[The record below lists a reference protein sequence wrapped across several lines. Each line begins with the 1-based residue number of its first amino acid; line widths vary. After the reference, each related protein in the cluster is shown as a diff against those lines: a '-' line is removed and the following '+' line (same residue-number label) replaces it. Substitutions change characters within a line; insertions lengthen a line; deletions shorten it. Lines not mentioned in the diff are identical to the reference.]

1 MNLWHQFAG
10 MRRAVK
16 PAHGTIACVDKNQS
30 NPKRDPMLRYSRH
43 LVLPAFGAAGQEKLG
58 AAAVL
63 LVGLGG
69 LGSPAALYLAA
80 AGVGRLLLN
89 DFDRVDLSNLQRQ
102 LLYTEADLG
111 TAKTTAA
118 AAALSALNPDCK
130 LEALDGR
137 LDETALAAAVQRA
150 DVVLD
155 GSDNF
160 GTRFAVNRACVA
172 AKTPLVS
179 GAAIRYEGQLAVF
192 DPRKTASPCYAC
204 LYEESSEELENCR
217 QNGVLAPLTGVIGSL
232 MAVEALKL
240 ITGSGEPLLGRLLRY
255 DARSGELRY
264 TSFDKDPAC
273 PVCNPR

>member
-1 MNLWHQFAG
+1 
-10 MRRAVK
+10 
-16 PAHGTIACVDKNQS
+16 
-30 NPKRDPMLRYSRH
+30 MLRYSRH
-43 LVLPAFGAAGQEKLG
+43 LVLPDFGAAGQEKLTG
-58 AAAVL
+58 ATVL

-111 TAKTTAA
+111 TAKTIAA
-118 AAALSALNPDCK
+118 AAALGALNPDCK

-137 LDETALAAAVQRA
+137 LDGEALAAAVRRA

-160 GTRFAVNRACVA
+160 GTRFAVNAACVA
-172 AKTPLVS
+172 AKKPLVS

-192 DPRKTASPCYAC
+192 DPRDPAGPCYAC
-204 LYEESSEELENCR
+204 LYAEGSEELENCR

-232 MAVEALKL
+232 MAVEAIKL
-240 ITGSGEPLLGRLLRY
+240 IAGTGEPLLRRLLRF
-255 DARSGELRY
+255 DARSGEMRY
-264 TSFDKDPAC
+264 THFEKDPAC
-273 PVCNPR
+273 PVCSPR

>member
-1 MNLWHQFAG
+1 
-10 MRRAVK
+10 
-16 PAHGTIACVDKNQS
+16 
-30 NPKRDPMLRYSRH
+30 MLRYSRH
-43 LVLPAFGAAGQEKLG
+43 LVLPAFGAAGQERL
-58 AAAVL
+58 ARATVL
-63 LVGLGG
+63 LIGLGG

-118 AAALSALNPDCK
+118 AAALGALNPDCK

-137 LDETALAAAVQRA
+137 LDGQTLAAAVQRA

-160 GTRFAVNRACVA
+160 GTRFAVNAACVA

-179 GAAIRYEGQLAVF
+179 GAAIRYEGQLTVF
-192 DPRKTASPCYAC
+192 DTRDPASPCYAC
-204 LYEESSEELENCR
+204 LYEEGCEELENCR

-232 MAVEALKL
+232 MAVEAVKL
-240 ITGSGEPLLGRLLRY
+240 ITSIGKPILGRLLRF
-255 DARSGELRY
+255 DALSGEMRY
-264 TSFDKDPAC
+264 TGFERDPAC
-273 PVCNPR
+273 PVCSRR

>member
-1 MNLWHQFAG
+1 MRLWHQFAG
-10 MRRAVK
+10 LPRAVK
-16 PAHGTIACVDKNQS
+16 PAHGTIARVDKTS
-30 NPKRDPMLRYSRH
+30 SHPGRDPMLRYSRH
-43 LVLPAFGAAGQEKLG
+43 LVLPAFGAQGQEKL
-58 AAAVL
+58 AHATVL

-111 TAKTTAA
+111 TSKTTAA
-118 AAALSALNPDCK
+118 AAALAALNPDCK

-137 LDETALAAAVQRA
+137 LDEEALKTAVQRA

-179 GAAIRYEGQLAVF
+179 GAAIRYEGQLTVF
-192 DPRKTASPCYAC
+192 DPRDPASPCYAC
-204 LYEESSEELENCR
+204 LYEEGNEELENCR

-232 MAVEALKL
+232 MAVEVVKL
-240 ITGSGEPLLGRLLRY
+240 IAATGEPLLGRLLRF
-255 DARSGELRY
+255 DAMSGELHY
-264 TSFDKDPAC
+264 TKFAKDPAC
-273 PVCNPR
+273 PVCSPR